1 MPSKPGVLTT
11 KEDPPMPTGL
21 AIMEAAAD
29 LREQGIR
36 YRGLCTQCV
45 HAAACT
51 FPRDPSRPIRSC
63 EEFEEYPSLRSRAPA
78 RAVAP
83 KELGAEEPEL
93 KGLCRHC
100 AVRIS
105 CTFPKPEGGIWHCD
119 ELV

>member
-1 MPSKPGVLTT
+1 
-11 KEDPPMPTGL
+11 
-21 AIMEAAAD
+21 MEPVAD

-36 YRGLCTQCV
+36 YRGLCTLCV
-45 HAAACT
+45 QAPTCT

-63 EEFEEYPSLRSRAPA
+63 DEFEEGASVRAQGVA
-78 RAVAP
+78 RAVA
-83 KELGAEEPEL
+83 LSSASDDEPEL

-100 AVRIS
+100 AIRLT

>member
-1 MPSKPGVLTT
+1 
-11 KEDPPMPTGL
+11 MPTAL

-36 YRGLCTQCV
+36 YRGLCTQCL

-63 EEFEEYPSLRSRAPA
+63 EEFEEYPALRSREPA

-83 KELGAEEPEL
+83 EGPDAEEPEL

-100 AVRIS
+100 AVRIT
-105 CTFPKPEGGIWHCD
+105 CAFPKPEGGIWHCE
-119 ELV
+119 ELA

>member
-1 MPSKPGVLTT
+1 MA
-11 KEDPPMPTGL
+11 TGL

-45 HAAACT
+45 HASTCT

-63 EEFEEYPSLRSRAPA
+63 DEFEEHPSLRSRAPA
-78 RAVAP
+78 RTVAP
-83 KELGAEEPEL
+83 EGPSAGVPEL

-100 AVRIS
+100 AIRLT